1 MEGRLEEILSV
12 FKHDKG
18 ALISVLQRVQEEFG
32 YLPEAAL
39 AEIARSLRLPPS
51 QVFSVATFY
60 AHFYLNKRGDR
71 LVRVC
76 QGTACHVRGAREVLE
91 TTQRRLGIKAGETTK
106 DYKYS
111 LERVAC
117 VGSCALAPVVVI
129 DDDIHIQ
136 VTPKKM
142 ADLLDSDEGGGNR
155 RTETAGPSKKPDT
168 GINDGTNR

>member
-1 MEGRLEEILSV
+1 MKEGRLEEILSV
-12 FKHDKG
+12 YKQKKG
-18 ALISVLQRVQEEFG
+18 ALISVLQRIQEEFG
-32 YLPEAAL
+32 YLPEEAL
-39 AEIARSLRLPPS
+39 SEVARSLRVPLS

-60 AHFYLNKRGDR
+60 AHFYLHRRGDH
-71 LVRVC
+71 LVKVC

-91 TTQRRLGIKAGETTK
+91 TTERKLGIKAGETTG
-106 DYKYS
+106 DYKFS

-142 ADLLDSDEGGGNR
+142 ASLLSEDE
-155 RTETAGPSKKPDT
+155 
-168 GINDGTNR
+168 